1 MFVNVLPR
9 NGESV
14 LDLLSSRHITGDFY
28 MAGGTAASLQLGHR
42 ISYDFDFFSSREFG
56 TTSLIQR
63 LSSIGRFDL
72 TGEAWGTV
80 HGLLDDVRVS
90 FMVYRYQLLFPTT
103 DFRGIGVADL
113 RDIALMKMTAISG
126 RGSKKDFIDLY
137 VICQKIISLDALLD
151 LFKEKYSGTGYS
163 LYHVLRSFAYFDD
176 AERDVD
182 PIILTDVTW
191 PEVKVYFREQ
201 QTRLLARYET

>member
-1 MFVNVLPR
+1 MFVNVLPE

-14 LDLLSSRHITGDFY
+14 LDLLSSRHITDGFY

-42 ISYDFDFFSSREFG
+42 ISYDFDFFSPREFG
-56 TTSLIQR
+56 TTLLIQR

-80 HGLLDDVRVS
+80 HGLLNDVRVS
-90 FMVYRYQLLFPTT
+90 FMIYRYQLLFPTT

-126 RGSKKDFIDLY
+126 RGSKKDFVDLCVCSKRGCLY
-137 VICQKIISLDALLD
+137 AAQK
-151 LFKEKYSGTGYS
+151 
-163 LYHVLRSFAYFDD
+163 R
-176 AERDVD
+176 
-182 PIILTDVTW
+182 
-191 PEVKVYFREQ
+191 
-201 QTRLLARYET
+201 